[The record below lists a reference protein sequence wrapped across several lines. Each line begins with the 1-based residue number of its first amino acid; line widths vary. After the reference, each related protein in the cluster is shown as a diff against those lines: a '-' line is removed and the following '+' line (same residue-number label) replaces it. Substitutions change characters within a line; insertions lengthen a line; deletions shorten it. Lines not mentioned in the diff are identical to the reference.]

1 MSRKEVIFSLWSSK
15 RVFWR
20 SINDQTQMTKAKTI
34 YAVMKNSVNIAWFYF
49 SLKYNKKNIMMK
61 VLRLMLYFLQAF
73 SEVDNGNKH
82 KQHQWNR
89 NTTSVELA
97 QKYFNLLPCVTK

>member
-1 MSRKEVIFSLWSSK
+1 
-15 RVFWR
+15 
-20 SINDQTQMTKAKTI
+20 MTKAKTI

-97 QKYFNLLPCVTK
+97 QKILQFVAMCYQIEYDDPKQYLGRVKRKTHKTQ